1 MQYDVQHRPA
11 YALAIVTLGAGEK
24 IQAEPGAMVSMSA
37 GVQIE
42 TGVQGGIMAGLKRS
56 LLGGEGFFMNTLT
69 APQGGQV
76 TLAPALPGDIT
87 VLDLNNQSYMV
98 QSGAYLA
105 SALSVAI
112 DTKWGGAKTFFAS
125 EGLIMLKCSGSGP
138 LILSSYGAIHQVD
151 IPAGQNYII
160 DSGHLV
166 AFPEGMSF
174 NVQKAGNWT
183 STILG
188 GEGLVVNLTGPGTVL
203 LQTRSE
209 DSFLQWLLP
218 KIPRD
223 NSGNNRGFSVNLGS

>member
-11 YALAIVTLGAGEK
+11 YALAIVTLAAGEK

-37 GVQIE
+37 TVEID
-42 TGVQGGIMAGLKRS
+42 TGVQGGFMAGLKRS
-56 LLGGEGFFMNTLT
+56 LLGGEGFFMNTLS

-87 VLDLNNQSYMV
+87 VLDLNNQSFMV
-98 QSGAYLA
+98 QSGSYLA
-105 SALSVAI
+105 SALTVEI

-125 EGLIMLKCSGSGP
+125 EGLIMLKCSGAGP
-138 LILSSYGAIHQVD
+138 LILASYGAIHQVD

-160 DSGHLV
+160 DSGHIV
-166 AFPEGMSF
+166 AFPEDMQF
-174 NVQKAGNWT
+174 EVQKAGSWK

-209 DSFLQWLLP
+209 DAFMQWLLP

-223 NSGNNRGFSVNLGS
+223 SASTNRGISLNLG

>member
-1 MQYDVQHRPA
+1 MQYEVQHRPA

-125 EGLIMLKCSGSGP
+125 EGLIMLKCGGTGP

-166 AFPEGMSF
+166 AFPEGMNF

-188 GEGLVVNLTGPGTVL
+188 GEGLVVNLAGPGTVL

-223 NSGNNRGFSVNLGS
+223 SSGSNRGLSINLGS

>member
-1 MQYDVQHRPA
+1 MQYEVQHRPA

-125 EGLIMLKCSGSGP
+125 EGLIMLKCNGSGP

-223 NSGNNRGFSVNLGS
+223 SSGNNRGLSINLGS

>member
-11 YALAIVTLGAGEK
+11 YALAIVTLSTGEK

-56 LLGGEGFFMNTLT
+56 LLGGESFFMNTLT

-87 VLDLNNQSYMV
+87 VLDLMNQSYMV
-98 QSGAYLA
+98 QSGSYLA
-105 SALSVAI
+105 SALSVDV

-125 EGLIMLKCSGSGP
+125 EGLIMLKCSGTGP
-138 LILSSYGAIHQVD
+138 LILASYGAIHQVD
-151 IPAGQNYII
+151 LAAGQQYII
-160 DSGHLV
+160 DTGHLV
-166 AFPEGMSF
+166 AFPEGMPF
-174 NVQKAGNWT
+174 AVQKAGNWT

-203 LQTRSE
+203 LQTRSQ
-209 DSFLQWLLP
+209 DAFLAWLLP

-223 NSGNNRGFSVNLGS
+223 SASSNRGISVNLG

>member
-11 YALAIVTLGAGEK
+11 YALAIVTLAAGEK

-37 GVQIE
+37 SVQID
-42 TGVQGGIMAGLKRS
+42 TGVQGGFMAGLKRS

-87 VLDLNNQSYMV
+87 VLDLKDQSYMV
-98 QSGAYLA
+98 QSGSYLA
-105 SALSVAI
+105 SALTVNI
-112 DTKWGGAKTFFAS
+112 DTKWGGADTFFAS
-125 EGLIMLKCSGSGP
+125 EGLIMLKCSGVGP
-138 LILSSYGAIHQVD
+138 LILASYGAIHQVD

-160 DSGHLV
+160 DSGHIV

-174 NVQKAGNWT
+174 QVQKAGSWK

-188 GEGLVVNLTGPGTVL
+188 GEGLVVNLAGPGTVL

-209 DSFLQWLLP
+209 DSFLHWLLP
-218 KIPRD
+218 KIPHDSASRD
-223 NSGNNRGFSVNLGS
+223 RGISVNLG